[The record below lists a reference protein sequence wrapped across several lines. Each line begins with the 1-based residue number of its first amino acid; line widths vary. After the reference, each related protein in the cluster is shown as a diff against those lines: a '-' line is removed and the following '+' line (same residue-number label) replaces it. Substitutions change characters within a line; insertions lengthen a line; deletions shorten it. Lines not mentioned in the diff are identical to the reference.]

1 MDITQIAQLAKQ
13 GGRLASD
20 KQWVLADALAEL
32 TPTQISQVSVE
43 SGRNEST
50 LLQYARAAERWDK
63 GDRVEGVSFSA
74 HRVVLSWHEPRELLI
89 ELKHQYGSPTVSQV
103 RKAMGLEG
111 HPALELLERGIKK
124 IDRQVSQ
131 DALARVIL
139 KLNDELKE
147 LTGTQ
152 VTTETKEQADARSST
167 GMMAKDMQEIPVW
180 KDEDDNEIP
189 VTPETVESMERKGTW
204 QPPVRTSD
212 VAGI

>member
-1 MDITQIAQLAKQ
+1 MDIAQIAQLAKQ

-131 DALARVIL
+131 DALAKVIL
-139 KLNDELKE
+139 KLNAELKE
-147 LTGTQ
+147 LSTGAVDTQ
-152 VTTETKEQADARSST
+152 VTTETKEQADARST
-167 GMMAKDMQEIPVW
+167 TRQDTEADELGETMVAVAKQVEA
-180 KDEDDNEIP
+180 E
-189 VTPETVESMERKGTW
+189 ETSRKGTW